1 LLTRG
6 ILAVIHLLLRIIS
19 YFIIGLLIRF
29 FNKVRWEGFIQAQD
43 NVPLGIEFR
52 GILGTGP
59 RFPLL
64 NEENWRIFGGIISM
78 LEYELTTT
86 GVKDQWVLRS
96 SNYMNLNWRSDNKF
110 GLSSTVY
117 YQPRFSKFTDYR
129 ISGQH
134 SLVYSFTNRLNGK
147 LELTHFF
154 DSHPPSEEL
163 YQSRITTF
171 GLNFILN

>member
-1 LLTRG
+1 
-6 ILAVIHLLLRIIS
+6 
-19 YFIIGLLIRF
+19 
-29 FNKVRWEGFIQAQD
+29 
-43 NVPLGIEFR
+43 
-52 GILGTGP
+52 
-59 RFPLL
+59 
-64 NEENWRIFGGIISM
+64 M

-96 SNYMNLNWRSDNKF
+96 SNYMILNWRSDNKF

-117 YQPRFSKFTDYR
+117 YLPCFSKFTDYR

-134 SLVYSFTNRLNGK
+134 SLVYSFTNILNGK

-154 DSHPPSEEL
+154 DSHPPSEGL

-171 GLNFILN
+171 GLNFILNECNIS

>member
-1 LLTRG
+1 
-6 ILAVIHLLLRIIS
+6 
-19 YFIIGLLIRF
+19 
-29 FNKVRWEGFIQAQD
+29 
-43 NVPLGIEFR
+43 
-52 GILGTGP
+52 
-59 RFPLL
+59 
-64 NEENWRIFGGIISM
+64 M

-96 SNYMNLNWRSDNKF
+96 SNYMNLNWRSDNKI

-117 YQPRFSKFTDYR
+117 YQPLFSKFTDYR

-171 GLNFILN
+171 GLNFILNKCNIS